1 MAHDKGGT
9 VALTILDG
17 SITSDQ
23 TAHTAR
29 LVANDEHGWEVSW
42 LPGRSVNRNSAITA
56 MLLADLTGPGD
67 MHAGHKLWSHIEGW
81 AAELGLTA
89 RDVLVQTADAPA
101 RTSAGK
107 SALPADPEAAG

>member
-1 MAHDKGGT
+1 M
-9 VALTILDG
+9 ALTILDG

-29 LVANDEHGWEVSW
+29 RVANAKHGWEVSW
-42 LPGRSVNRNSAITA
+42 LPGRPVNRNSAVTA

-67 MHAGHKLWSHIEGW
+67 MHAGHKLWPHIEGW

-89 RDVLVQTADAPA
+89 RDVLAQTADAPGQA
-101 RTSAGK
+101 AAGT